1 MQALHGSKAGIVI
14 LWAVVDDETSKTG
27 EKVSEPSS
35 SLSEQRLSLKLR
47 GSAPADIRNVS
58 FPVSVRGYDRRA
70 VDAYVARVNNIIAEL
85 EVSRSPQAAVRHA
98 LDRLSE
104 QTSGILQEARES
116 AEQITAS
123 ARADAEEMTAHA
135 KAEAAEIV
143 VNASDLADA
152 TKAEADEILANAKA
166 EAEKTL
172 AASRAEAAE
181 RRKRVEEEIAAARK
195 EALNWVRELHSDAEA
210 VSDERREML
219 DDIHG
224 MATRLEKV
232 AGAAARR
239 FPPRDLAKEAEEALR
254 ESETEGETEPTELAA
269 ADERTDG
276 MPMVASHESG
286 DGQPPG
292 KTPK

>member
-1 MQALHGSKAGIVI
+1 M
-14 LWAVVDDETSKTG
+14 VDDQASKRV
-27 EKVSEPSS
+27 ESEPSAGPP
-35 SLSEQRLSLKLR
+35 EQRLSLKLR

-104 QTSGILQEARES
+104 QTSGVLQQARES

-123 ARADAEEMTAHA
+123 ARADAEETTAHA

-152 TKAEADEILANAKA
+152 TKAEADGILANAKA

-181 RRKRVEEEIAAARK
+181 RRKRVEEEIAATRE
-195 EALNWVRELHSDAEA
+195 EALSWVRELHSDAEA

-224 MATRLEKV
+224 MATRLEEV

-239 FPPRDLAKEAEEALR
+239 LPPRDLSKEAEKAMR
-254 ESETEGETEPTELAA
+254 ESKTGAGTEPPGTAA
-269 ADERTDG
+269 ADERTEA
-276 MPMVASHESG
+276 MPVVASHEG
-286 DGQPPG
+286 ADEPRDE
-292 KTPK
+292 KPK